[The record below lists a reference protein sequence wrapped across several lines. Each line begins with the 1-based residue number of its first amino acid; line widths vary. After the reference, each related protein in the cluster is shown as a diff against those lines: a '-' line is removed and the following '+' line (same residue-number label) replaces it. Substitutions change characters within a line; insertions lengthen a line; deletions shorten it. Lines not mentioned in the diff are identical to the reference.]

1 MTTILRIDA
10 SSRTTGSISRA
21 LGDYFEQT
29 WLNHNPRHL
38 VLRRDVVTNPITHI
52 AEQTIAG
59 FYTPADHLTD
69 ELRAALAL
77 SNRLIA
83 EIQAADVLLLTVPM
97 YNFAVP
103 SAFKAWL
110 DHIVRI
116 GHTFAYDGSAFS
128 GLVTG
133 RQAYVITSHGVGGY
147 QHGEPLAGADFL
159 VPYLRFILQFLGI
172 TDVRFFAVEGTTGDE
187 FTVTAAIER
196 AKGEIAAVV
205 AAASVVPVAAA

>member
-29 WLNHNPRHL
+29 WLSHNPRDL
-38 VLRRDVVTNPITHI
+38 VLRRDVVTDPIAHI
-52 AEQTIAG
+52 ADQTIAG
-59 FYTPADHLTD
+59 FYTPVDHLTD
-69 ELRAALAL
+69 ELRAAVSL
-77 SNRLIA
+77 SDHLIA
-83 EIQAADVLLLTVPM
+83 EIQAADVLLLTIPM

-133 RQAYVITSHGVGGY
+133 HQAYVVTSHGVGGY
-147 QHGEPLAGADFL
+147 QHGESLAAADFL

-172 TDVRFFAVEGTTGDE
+172 TDVRFFAVEGTMGDE
-187 FTVTAAIER
+187 FTVAEAIER
-196 AKGEIAAVV
+196 AKREIDAVI

>member
-29 WLNHNPRHL
+29 WLSYNPRDL
-38 VLRRDVVTNPITHI
+38 VLRRDVVTDPIAHI
-52 AEQTIAG
+52 ADQTIAG
-59 FYTPADHLTD
+59 FYTRVDRLSD
-69 ELRAALAL
+69 ELRAAVAI
-77 SNRLIA
+77 SDRLIE

-97 YNFAVP
+97 YNFAPP

-110 DHIVRI
+110 DQIVRI
-116 GHTFAYDGSAFS
+116 GQTFSYDGATFS

-133 RQAYVITSHGVGGY
+133 RQAYVVTSHGVGGY
-147 QHGEPLAGADFL
+147 QHGEPLAAADFL

-172 TDVRFFAVEGTTGDE
+172 TDVRFFAVEGTMGNE
-187 FTVTAAIER
+187 FTVAAAIEW
-196 AKGEIAAVV
+196 AKREIDAVI
-205 AAASVVPVAAA
+205 AASVVPVAAA